1 MTPIC
6 ESLFGK
12 PGSTKDQS
20 QGLGNIMKKERLT
33 AHRKSSLPT
42 GFIAS
47 LRHCILVLS
56 AICGITDIANGQQST
71 KTDSSQKPDA
81 VKTQTQAPQADEN
94 KGEWVFAPIPVRS
107 PAIGAGL
114 EWAVGYVA
122 PLNKQDKVSPPS
134 LVGVGGLFTNNGSR
148 GLAVGGKLYL
158 NADKY
163 RVALAGGQASMSDAF
178 YGVGRAAGETQTFL
192 PLNTKGTAFFTES
205 LIQFRKHLYA
215 GIRFQYRNL
224 KLSVDRQNS
233 DLPPDT
239 ETNPPPGLA
248 SIINAIREDL
258 FRQRTVALGPRFQFD
273 TRNN

>member
-1 MTPIC
+1 
-6 ESLFGK
+6 
-12 PGSTKDQS
+12 
-20 QGLGNIMKKERLT
+20 MKKERLT
-33 AHRKSSLPT
+33 THRKRSLLR

-47 LRHCILVLS
+47 LQHCVLVLS
-56 AICGITDIANGQQST
+56 AIWGITDIAKGQQST
-71 KTDSSQKPDA
+71 NTDSNQKPDP

-158 NADKY
+158 KEDKY
-163 RVALAGGQASMSDAF
+163 RVALAGGHASINADF
-178 YGVGRAAGETQTFL
+178 YGVGRAAGENPTFL

-205 LIQFRKHLYA
+205 LIQLRKHLYA
-215 GIRFQYRNL
+215 GLRFQYRNL

-239 ETNPPPGLA
+239 
-248 SIINAIREDL
+248 
-258 FRQRTVALGPRFQFD
+258 
-273 TRNN
+273 